1 MKKILIVS
9 HHDACRSAMALGW
22 FKYYGKNA
30 ATFTSA
36 GTEPTQTDLRAA
48 QSMMDAVIDI
58 TKHQPNSLFD
68 LTDKTYDI
76 VVVLDKDSA
85 PAVKQLLKFTSL
97 YVHHFNPPAAD
108 ESDEPNN
115 RKAYDAL
122 RDELEDFT
130 FDFIHEH
137 VKKLM

>member
-9 HHDACRSAMALGW
+9 RHDACRSAMALGW
-22 FKYYGKNA
+22 FNYYGKDA

-58 TKHQPNSLFD
+58 TKHQPNSLFE
-68 LTDKTYDI
+68 LTNKTYDI
-76 VVVLDKDSA
+76 VIVLDNEAAS
-85 PAVKQLLKFTSL
+85 AVKQQLKFTNL
-97 YVHHFNPPAAD
+97 YVHHFDPPVPD
-108 ESDEPNN
+108 DSDEQVT

-122 RDELEDFT
+122 RDKLEDFT